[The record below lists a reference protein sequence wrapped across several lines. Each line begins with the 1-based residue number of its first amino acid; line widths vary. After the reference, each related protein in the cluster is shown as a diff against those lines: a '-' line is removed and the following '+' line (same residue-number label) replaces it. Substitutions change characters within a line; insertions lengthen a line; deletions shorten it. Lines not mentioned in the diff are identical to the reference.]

1 MAGQGNDASAPPP
14 GSAPA
19 EPHLGWALAGL
30 SAGAGVVHIAMTP
43 IHAGSAWQEALGFA
57 AAGWF
62 QLVTAGIVL
71 ANRGG
76 RRFYQLVALANLAF
90 IGAWAYSRTIGL
102 PFGEAPGVAEPIG
115 AIDTVSVL
123 LEAGVVLVALRLILA
138 PEKRSVG
145 RLAPAMCAVAALG
158 LATVVITS
166 PDAANH
172 SHGNVPAKPTGI
184 DALRIQV
191 DRDRCDRDFNI
202 PAYDQ
207 EAKYLGIDT
216 RWGDNP
222 PAAAGTPAMSAD
234 GHAHGAAATGSG
246 SGSASTT
253 TTEPDPLEGRGSPGL
268 DKLVSDT
275 GLAATSEGAAA
286 VLITS
291 LADASQ
297 QDYDAWLWWLR
308 SSGSLSHEHASTSA
322 AGDGSGHGGHVG
334 PQPWVAMT
342 DPKLCE
348 KTKDE
353 LALARKT
360 AMSYPTA
367 QDAKDAG
374 YRLVTGYVPGIAAH
388 WIKSSLID
396 DTFEITKPEMILYD
410 GNGLDAHVVGLSY
423 YLWHEGDNKPTQ
435 GFTGDNDHAHRH
447 IGLCASKDTGAI
459 IGDST
464 TTEAD
469 CEARGGSKG
478 DGSKGWMSHAWVVE
492 GCESPWG
499 VFSAASPILD
509 WDLGQSSGKDDG
521 HCAGSSVRERYGMD
535 DPPTASS
542 SASASKGTGS
552 SKGSA
557 APADGGEATVG
568 EAAKTTA
575 DGVDD

>member
-1 MAGQGNDASAPPP
+1 MSDASVDQASEAPTPAP
-14 GSAPA
+14 GHAPA

-30 SAGAGVVHIAMTP
+30 SAGAGVIHIAMTP

-62 QLVTAGIVL
+62 QLLTAGIVL

-76 RRFYQLVALANLAF
+76 RRFYELVALANVAF
-90 IGAWAYSRTIGL
+90 IGVWIYSRTVGL
-102 PFGEAPGVAEPIG
+102 PFGATPSVAESAG

-123 LEAGVVLVALRLILA
+123 LEAGVILVALRLILA
-138 PEKRSVG
+138 PEKRSLG

-166 PDAANH
+166 PDAVNH
-172 SHGNVPAKPTGI
+172 SHSTVAAKPTGF

-191 DRDRCDRDFNI
+191 DEERCDKDFNV
-202 PAYDQ
+202 PAYYQ

-222 PAAAGTPAMSAD
+222 PAVAGAAAMTSPD
-234 GHAHGAAATGSG
+234 GHAHGATAGPAAG
-246 SGSASTT
+246 STT

-291 LADASQ
+291 LSAASQ
-297 QDYDAWLWWLR
+297 ADYDAWLWWLR
-308 SSGSLSHEHASTSA
+308 SSGSMSPDHASTSA

-342 DPKLCE
+342 DQKLCD
-348 KTKDE
+348 KTEAE

-388 WIKSSLID
+388 WIKGQLID

-423 YLWHEGDNKPTQ
+423 YQWHAGDNKPTQ

-447 IGLCASKDTGAI
+447 IGLCSSKADGTI

-464 TTEAD
+464 TTQAD
-469 CEARGGSKG
+469 CEARGGSKA
-478 DGSKGWMSHAWVVE
+478 DGSMGWMSHAWVVE

-499 VFSAASPILD
+499 VFSAASPLLD
-509 WDLGQSSGKDDG
+509 GDLGESSGSDDG
-521 HCAGSSVRERYGMD
+521 HCAGSGVRDRYDMD
-535 DPPTASS
+535 E
-542 SASASKGTGS
+542 
-552 SKGSA
+552 
-557 APADGGEATVG
+557 APAKAADPTGEATKVTGDTVG
-568 EAAKTTA
+568 N
-575 DGVDD
+575 

>member
-1 MAGQGNDASAPPP
+1 MSDVHVDQGNDASVPTP
-14 GSAPA
+14 GQAPA

-76 RRFYQLVALANLAF
+76 RRFYELVAVANAAF
-90 IGAWAYSRTIGL
+90 IGVWIYSRTLGL
-102 PFGEAPGVAEPIG
+102 PFGETPNVAESVG
-115 AIDTVSVL
+115 AIDTVCVL
-123 LEAGVVLVALRLILA
+123 LQAGVILIALRLILA

-172 SHGNVPAKPTGI
+172 SHNGAKAEPTGI
-184 DALRIQV
+184 DALRIEV
-191 DRDRCDRDFNI
+191 DKERCDKNFNI
-202 PAYDQ
+202 PAYYA
-207 EAKYLGIDT
+207 EAKYLGVDT
-216 RWGDNP
+216 RWGNKP
-222 PAAAGTPAMSAD
+222 PAVAGAAATSAD
-234 GHAHGAAATGSG
+234 GHAHGAAAAT
-246 SGSASTT
+246 SASSTT

-291 LADASQ
+291 LSAASED
-297 QDYDAWLWWLR
+297 DYDAWLWWLR
-308 SSGSLSHEHASTSA
+308 SSGSLDHEHSSTSA

-342 DPKLCE
+342 DQELCD
-348 KTKDE
+348 KTEAE
-353 LALARKT
+353 LALARET

-388 WIKSSLID
+388 WIKGSLID
-396 DTFEITKPEMILYD
+396 DTFEIDKPEMILYD
-410 GNGLDAHVVGLSY
+410 GNGLDANVVGLSY
-423 YLWHEGDNKPTQ
+423 YQWHAGDNKPTQ

-447 IGLCASKDTGAI
+447 IGLCSSKADGQI

-464 TTEAD
+464 TSVED
-469 CEARGGSKG
+469 CEARGGSKD

-499 VFSAASPILD
+499 VFSAASPVLD
-509 WDLGQSSGKDDG
+509 DDLGDASGTDGG
-521 HCAGSSVRERYGMD
+521 HCAGSGVRDRYEMD
-535 DPPTASS
+535 DAPAPAKAEPTGE
-542 SASASKGTGS
+542 ASK
-552 SKGSA
+552 
-557 APADGGEATVG
+557 
-568 EAAKTTA
+568 TTSDTA
-575 DGVDD
+575 GN

>member
-1 MAGQGNDASAPPP
+1 MSKTLVDQGNDAPDPAPDPASGP
-14 GSAPA
+14 TPA

-30 SAGAGVVHIAMTP
+30 SAGAGVIHIAMTP

-71 ANRGG
+71 ADRGG
-76 RRFYQLVALANLAF
+76 KRFYELVALANLAF
-90 IGAWAYSRTIGL
+90 ISVWIYSRTVGL
-102 PFGEAPGVAEPIG
+102 PFGETPNAAESVG
-115 AIDTVSVL
+115 AIDTVCVL
-123 LEAGVVLVALRLILA
+123 LQAGVILVALRLIIA

-172 SHGNVPAKPTGI
+172 SHGTTTAEPTGI
-184 DALRIQV
+184 DALRIKV
-191 DRDRCDRDFNI
+191 DKERCDKDFNI
-202 PAYDQ
+202 PAYYE
-207 EAKYLGIDT
+207 EAKYLGVDT

-222 PAAAGTPAMSAD
+222 PAVAGAPAATSAD
-234 GHAHGAAATGSG
+234 GHTHGAPASTAAS
-246 SGSASTT
+246 STT
-253 TTEPDPLEGRGSPGL
+253 TTEPDPYEGRGSPGL

-291 LADASQ
+291 LSKASDE
-297 QDYDAWLWWLR
+297 DYDAWLWWLR
-308 SSGSLSHEHASTSA
+308 GSGSLSHEHSSTSA

-342 DPKLCE
+342 DQKLCD
-348 KTKDE
+348 KTAAE
-353 LALARKT
+353 LQLARDT
-360 AMSYPTA
+360 AMTYPTA

-388 WIKSSLID
+388 WIKGSLID
-396 DTFEITKPEMILYD
+396 DTFEIDKPEMILYD

-423 YLWHEGDNKPTQ
+423 YQWHAGDNKPTQ

-447 IGLCASKDTGAI
+447 IGLCSSTTTGQI

-464 TTEAD
+464 TTVED
-469 CEARGGSKG
+469 CEARGGSKD

-499 VFSAASPILD
+499 VFSAASPLLD
-509 WDLGQSSGKDDG
+509 DQLGASSGTDGG
-521 HCAGSSVRERYGMD
+521 HCAGSGVRDRYGMD
-535 DPPTASS
+535 DPP
-542 SASASKGTGS
+542 SKKRAEPT
-552 SKGSA
+552 
-557 APADGGEATVG
+557 G
-568 EAAKTTA
+568 EAAKTTG
-575 DGVDD
+575 DTTGD

>member
-1 MAGQGNDASAPPP
+1 MSETLVDQGNDAPEPAP
-14 GSAPA
+14 GRAPA

-30 SAGAGVVHIAMTP
+30 SAGAGVIHIAMTP

-76 RRFYQLVALANLAF
+76 KRFYELVAVANLVF
-90 IGAWAYSRTIGL
+90 IGAWIYSRTVGL
-102 PFGEAPGVAEPIG
+102 PFGENPNVAESIG
-115 AIDTVSVL
+115 AIDAVCAA
-123 LEAGVVLVALRLILA
+123 LEVGVVLIALRLIVA
-138 PEKRSVG
+138 REERSVG
-145 RLAPAMCAVAALG
+145 KLAPALCAVAALG

-172 SHGNVPAKPTGI
+172 SHSASSTPEPTGL
-184 DALRIQV
+184 DALRIKV
-191 DRDRCDRDFNI
+191 DEERCDKGFNI
-202 PAYDQ
+202 PAYYA
-207 EAKYLGIDT
+207 EAKYLGVDT

-222 PAAAGTPAMSAD
+222 PAVAGAPAATSAD
-234 GHAHGAAATGSG
+234 GHAHGAAATAS
-246 SGSASTT
+246 SASSTT
-253 TTEPDPLEGRGSPGL
+253 TTEPDPFEGRGSPGL

-291 LADASQ
+291 LSKASDE
-297 QDYDAWLWWLR
+297 DYAAWLWWLR
-308 SSGSLSHEHASTSA
+308 SSGSLSHEHSSTSA

-342 DPKLCE
+342 DQELCD
-348 KTKDE
+348 KTAAELE
-353 LALARKT
+353 LARET

-388 WIKSSLID
+388 WIKSDLID
-396 DTFEITKPEMILYD
+396 DTFEIDKPEMILYD

-423 YLWHEGDNKPTQ
+423 YQWHAGDNKPTQ

-447 IGLCASKDTGAI
+447 IGLCSSKATGQI

-464 TTEAD
+464 TTDAD
-469 CEARGGSKG
+469 CEARGGSKS

-499 VFSAASPILD
+499 VFSAASPVLD
-509 WDLGQSSGKDDG
+509 DQLGQSSGKDGG
-521 HCAGSSVRERYGMD
+521 HCAGSGVRDRYDMD
-535 DPPTASS
+535 DAPSKQGAEPT
-542 SASASKGTGS
+542 
-552 SKGSA
+552 
-557 APADGGEATVG
+557 GEAT
-568 EAAKTTA
+568 KSTSDTT
-575 DGVDD
+575 GN